1 MRVLREL
8 LHFNPHP
15 ARWNSLRS
23 LSVRT
28 LSQRERVNRAA
39 FTLAE
44 QAEPAALV
52 RHCEKGV
59 SPTKQSRKSTV
70 LTGLPRSLRSLAMT
84 RREKAAIR

>member
-1 MRVLREL
+1 L

-44 QAEPAALV
+44 QAQPASLV
-52 RHCEKGV
+52 RHCEEGV
-59 SPTKQSRKSTV
+59 SPTRQSSKFNGFDWIASSPAAQA
-70 LTGLPRSLRSLAMT
+70 PRND
-84 RREKAAIR
+84 KAIEG